1 MLRLACDLGV
11 DVGVQIAAPVHDA
24 VLITAPL
31 GKLDGDIGKMV
42 AAMEEASRVVL
53 GGYQAIVEVD
63 KVVKY
68 PDRYV
73 DPRGVDMWGRLM
85 AALKK
90 AERHG
95 RV

>member
-1 MLRLACDLGV
+1 
-11 DVGVQIAAPVHDA
+11 VHDA

-31 GKLDGDIGKMV
+31 ADLDGDIAKMV
-42 AAMEEASRVVL
+42 QAMEESSRIVL
-53 GGYQAIVEVD
+53 GGYQAIIEVD
-63 KVVKY
+63 KIVKY

-73 DPRGVDMWGRLM
+73 DPRGVDMWARLM

-95 RV
+95 